1 MKSAVNEIENK
12 IKQNQRGKIYFAADF
27 TTFGTQKSINKAL
40 ERLTTS
46 GFLVRLAQGIYLYPK
61 IDTKLG
67 LGILYPSLETI
78 ANEIAKRDKARIVPT
93 GDYALHVLGLSSQIP
108 LNVVFLTDGTARNIS
123 IGNGKGILF
132 KRTVPKNLSFKS
144 ERLMLVASALKEIG
158 NGNVT
163 VQQLEKIRFILLQ
176 EDKLK
181 IHGDLVLLPA
191 WIRKILVSINGLEI

>member
-1 MKSAVNEIENK
+1 MKSTVNEIERK
-12 IKQNQRGKIYFAADF
+12 IKRNRRGKIYFAADF
-27 TTFGTQKSINKAL
+27 ATFGSHKSLNKAL
-40 ERLTTS
+40 ERLTGS
-46 GFLVRLAQGIYLYPK
+46 GLLVRFAQGIYLYPK

-67 LGILYPSLETI
+67 LGILYPTIETI

-93 GDYALHVLGLSSQIP
+93 GDYALHVLGLSTQIP
-108 LNVVFLTDGTARNIS
+108 LNVVFLTDGTARTIN

-163 VQQLEKIRFILLQ
+163 EQQLEKIKTILLQ
-176 EDKLK
+176 EDKQK
-181 IHGDLVLLPA
+181 ILGDLDLLPA
-191 WIRKILVSINGLEI
+191 WIRKILNSIL